1 MSSKQDCVIR
11 TMGLTRSFGALTA
24 VADLALEVPQGCV
37 FGFLGPNGAGKT
49 TTIRML
55 LGLIRPNSGRVEI
68 FGQDSLRN
76 RLDLFKRIGALVEA
90 PSLYPHLTGRENL
103 EVTRRLRG
111 VRPQRIARVL
121 GVAGLD
127 KAADRKV
134 LGYSQGMKQRLSLAL
149 ALLGDPDLL
158 ILDEPTN
165 GLDPAGILEIREFI
179 QSLPQEQGISVFLSS
194 HLLSEV
200 EQVADRIAIILS
212 GRMRFQG
219 SLEELQ
225 RQKQACIRIKIDNA
239 EKAVHELKQMG
250 HVEINS
256 RGEDGLI
263 VAGVSENEAG
273 RINQRL
279 VLAGISVRYLA
290 VEQPS
295 LEDLFLS
302 LTSDSRGDRL

>member
-1 MSSKQDCVIR
+1 
-11 TMGLTRSFGALTA
+11 MGLTRSFGALTA
-24 VADLALEVPQGCV
+24 VDDLALEVPQRCV

-55 LGLIRPNSGRVEI
+55 LGLLKPDCGRVEL
-68 FGQDSLRN
+68 FGQDSQRN

-103 EVTRRLRG
+103 EVTRRMRG
-111 VRPQRIARVL
+111 VKPLRISQVL

-127 KAADRKV
+127 KAADRRV
-134 LGYSQGMKQRLSLAL
+134 MGYSLGMKQRLSIAL
-149 ALLGDPDLL
+149 ALLGDPELL

-179 QSLPQEQGISVFLSS
+179 RSLPQEQGMSVFLSS
-194 HLLSEV
+194 HLLNEV

-219 SLEELQ
+219 SLGELQ
-225 RQKQACIRIKIDNA
+225 RQRQTFLCLKVGNE
-239 EKAVHELKQMG
+239 EKTIQELKRMG
-250 HVEINS
+250 HTDIKS
-256 RGEDGLI
+256 REKDYLVVG
-263 VAGVSENEAG
+263 GVSEEEAG
-273 RINQRL
+273 LINCQL
-279 VLAGISVRYLA
+279 VQAGISVRYLA

-302 LTSDSRGDRL
+302 LTSEGTRKLS

>member
-11 TMGLTRSFGALTA
+11 TMELTRSFGALTA

-55 LGLIRPNSGRVEI
+55 LGLIQPDSGRVEL

-76 RLDLFKRIGALVEA
+76 RLDLLKRIGALVEA

-111 VRPQRIARVL
+111 VRPQRIAQVL
-121 GVAGLD
+121 GVAGLE

-134 LGYSQGMKQRLSLAL
+134 LGYSQGMKQRLSIAL
-149 ALLGDPDLL
+149 ALLGDPELL

-194 HLLSEV
+194 HLLNEV

-225 RQKQACIRIKIDNA
+225 RQKQACLRIKIDNA

-250 HVEINS
+250 YADINS
-256 RGEDGLI
+256 RAEDCLVVG
-263 VAGVSENEAG
+263 GVSENEAG
-273 RINQRL
+273 PINHRL

-290 VEQPS
+290 VEQPT
-295 LEDLFLS
+295 LEDLFLI
-302 LTSDSRGDRL
+302 LTSDSRGDMS